1 MSPESWTPD
10 VMNFSSDPEGIDPM
24 TELGALIRMV
34 EQVRAALPNAQPPAE
49 LAELSWDV
57 ILDEMRALRRNQRGL
72 YGEGG
77 R

>member
-34 EQVRAALPNAQPPAE
+34 EQVRVRCRTYSRRE

-57 ILDEMRALRRNQRGL
+57 ILDEMRALRRNQRRH